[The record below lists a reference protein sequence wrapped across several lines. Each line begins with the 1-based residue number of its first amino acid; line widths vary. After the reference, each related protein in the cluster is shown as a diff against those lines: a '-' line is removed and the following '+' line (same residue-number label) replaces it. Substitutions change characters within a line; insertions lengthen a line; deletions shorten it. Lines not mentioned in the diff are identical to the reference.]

1 MKLTKRPIV
10 VALVLAF
17 ALGLSAC
24 TTPQKETTEGEEKAP
39 PSLAQTK
46 SEKTSLPE
54 RENSANLSQNAPQP
68 QDSAAQKALATQ
80 DAVNVTASAST
91 GQAGVERLTAVA
103 SIAPSAPAP
112 LRWNTESYTGLKEN
126 TFINAINEPLST
138 FAIDVDT
145 ASYANIRRFITQNTL
160 PPVDAIRLEEMVNYF
175 TYNYPQPSADAPL
188 AIYTEAGPSPFHNN
202 YSLVKIG
209 IRAKGLAAEKLPPSN
224 LVFLVD
230 VSGSMQS
237 PDKLPLLQKAM
248 KMLTEQLGT
257 KDRIAIV
264 TYAGSSGILLEPTRA
279 DQKEKILNAI
289 ESMRAG
295 GSTNGAGGIV
305 SAYELAEK
313 VYIPEGNNRV
323 ILASDGDFNVGTT
336 SKGELEKLIAG
347 KRDSGIYLTVLGFG
361 TGNYHDD
368 TMEVLADKGNGNYA
382 YIDSLLEAKKVLVKE
397 MGATLFTVA
406 SDVKIQVEFNPTQ
419 VGAYRLI
426 GYENRALADEDFHND
441 KKDAGEIGAGHTVTA
456 LYEIIPA
463 GHKDVPKVSTLK
475 YQKTAASSKAENA
488 ELLTVKLRYKNS
500 GETHG
505 QEISQTVRE
514 AGKSLQAMSDDFRF
528 AAAVAGYGMLLQ
540 HSEYLSEF
548 TWNECIHMIQNAKGA
563 DVNGYRAELLR
574 LVELSNLLAHGK

>member
-1 MKLTKRPIV
+1 MNLSRKSIV
-10 VALVLAF
+10 VAVVLALVLGF
-17 ALGLSAC
+17 SAC
-24 TTPQKETTEGEEKAP
+24 TTPKKETTEGEEKAS
-39 PSLAQTK
+39 PSLAQKK
-46 SEKTSLPE
+46 SENTSLPE
-54 RENSANLSQNAPQP
+54 REDSANLSQNAPLP

-80 DAVNVTASAST
+80 DEVNVAASAST
-91 GQAGVERLTAVA
+91 GQARVERLAAVA

-112 LRWNTESYTGLKEN
+112 LKWNTESYTGLKEN
-126 TFINAINEPLST
+126 TFINAINDPLST

-175 TYNYPQPSADAPL
+175 TYNYPQPPADASL
-188 AIYTEAGPSPFHNN
+188 AIYTEAGPSPFHIG

-209 IRAKGLAAEKLPPSN
+209 IQAKDLAAEKLPPSN

-248 KMLTEQLGT
+248 KMLTEQLGA

-279 DQKEKILNAI
+279 DQKDKIMNAI
-289 ESMRAG
+289 ESLRAG

-475 YQKTAASSKAENA
+475 YQKTAASSKAEDA
-488 ELLTVKLRYKNS
+488 ELLTVKLRYKNP

-505 QEISQTVRE
+505 HEISQTVRE
-514 AGKSLQAMSDDFRF
+514 AGKPMQAMSDDFRF
-528 AAAVAGYGMLLQ
+528 AAAVAGYGMLLE
-540 HSEYLSEF
+540 HSEYLGEF
-548 TWNECIHMIQNAKGA
+548 TWNECIRMIQNAKGKDA
-563 DVNGYRAELLR
+563 NGYRAELLR
-574 LVELSNLLAHGK
+574 LVELSDLLAHGK